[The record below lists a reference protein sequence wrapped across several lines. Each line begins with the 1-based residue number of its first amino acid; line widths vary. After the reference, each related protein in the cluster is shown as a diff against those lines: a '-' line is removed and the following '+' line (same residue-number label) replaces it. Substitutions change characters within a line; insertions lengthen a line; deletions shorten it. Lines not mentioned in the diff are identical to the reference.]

1 MDRAGA
7 ITFRIK
13 VCKFLNALLF
23 LLTVMTLIPSVSL
36 AEETEISAEEVLL
49 DVFIN
54 QIRKDTVL
62 LLRSGDSLYA
72 GAQDLR
78 RWRMRLPN
86 TNPLTLGGEDF
97 YALDG
102 LAGLTYRLDETTQ
115 TLEVKVPPNL
125 FDATMLM
132 AKNSD
137 FSSPSQASPGG
148 ILNYDMAASH
158 TKGKTNT
165 SGILELGGFGSWGTA
180 KTLIL
185 ASDLTGQANAIR
197 LDTTLTRDKPKQ
209 LASLRL
215 GDSISGASGWGG
227 AVRFGGI
234 QWATNFSVQP
244 DFVTFPLPGISGEA
258 ALPST
263 VDLYVDNALRM
274 RRQVPSGPF
283 SIQDLPVT
291 TGQGGARLVIRDIL
305 GREQVITQPF
315 YTTSR
320 LLKQG
325 LHDYSYELGFA
336 RNNYG
341 TDSNNYGRLLAVGT
355 HRLGLTEQLTGE
367 AHGEFLSNQQ
377 TVGIGGVMMLPAA
390 GVLSGSFAASH
401 SDKGIGKFMRLGLSR
416 QSRSLNFGINT
427 QIASQRFMKLG
438 MQSDELA
445 PRQVS
450 QAFVGLSTSEYGS
463 FSARFTQ
470 QNFRE
475 KEDNVIVSG
484 SYSKEVGSLGNL
496 RMSVMRFLSGDADTV
511 LSLNFSMLLGSR
523 TNANI
528 STSVKPGVDQAQ
540 LQVGRNMPAGS
551 GVGYRF
557 IAGIGDSDIR
567 QAELNIQN
575 QIGSYT
581 FGASQANGQTAFRAS
596 ASGSV
601 AFLGGSAFLSRS
613 INDSFA
619 VVKVPGYSGVGIYAD
634 NQLVART
641 NVNGSALLPRM
652 RAYQIN
658 KVRIEQADL
667 PLDAKVDKLQ
677 LDAVPYF
684 RSGVLLQFPVERSR
698 GALLTVVLENG
709 EPLPAGALARIIAD
723 NVEEND
729 VFPVGMGGALYL
741 TGLAASNRVR
751 VTWLKQSCEFMLS
764 FPDSKEPLPD
774 IGSYT
779 CTRVEL

>member
-1 MDRAGA
+1 MKIRRFTNEG
-7 ITFRIK
+7 RKEWIK
-13 VCKFLNALLF
+13 LYREIFISIDKNTPNRRSAKEGIEKGYNKNLQKKVELLKKDKSF
-23 LLTVMTLIPSVSL
+23 S
-36 AEETEISAEEVLL
+36 EEVSNSEELNFM
-49 DVFIN
+49 D
-54 QIRKDTVL
+54 
-62 LLRSGDSLYA
+62 Y
-72 GAQDLR
+72 
-78 RWRMRLPN
+78 
-86 TNPLTLGGEDF
+86 
-97 YALDG
+97 
-102 LAGLTYRLDETTQ
+102 
-115 TLEVKVPPNL
+115 
-125 FDATMLM
+125 
-132 AKNSD
+132 KN
-137 FSSPSQASPGG
+137 
-148 ILNYDMAASH
+148 
-158 TKGKTNT
+158 
-165 SGILELGGFGSWGTA
+165 
-180 KTLIL
+180 
-185 ASDLTGQANAIR
+185 
-197 LDTTLTRDKPKQ
+197 
-209 LASLRL
+209 
-215 GDSISGASGWGG
+215 
-227 AVRFGGI
+227 
-234 QWATNFSVQP
+234 
-244 DFVTFPLPGISGEA
+244 
-258 ALPST
+258 
-263 VDLYVDNALRM
+263 
-274 RRQVPSGPF
+274 
-283 SIQDLPVT
+283 
-291 TGQGGARLVIRDIL
+291 
-305 GREQVITQPF
+305 
-315 YTTSR
+315 
-320 LLKQG
+320 
-325 LHDYSYELGFA
+325 SYELGFA

-540 LQVGRNMPAGS
+540 LKVGRNMPAGS

-709 EPLPAGALARIIAD
+709 EPLPAGAQVQIIGD
-723 NVEEND
+723 NILENEL
-729 VFPVGMGGALYL
+729 FPTGMRGEVYL
-741 TGLAASNRVR
+741 TGLDAENRLR
-751 VTWLKQSCEFMLS
+751 VIWREQSCEFALP
-764 FPDSKEPLPD
+764 FPETTDPLPHLGTYIC
-774 IGSYT
+774 IG
-779 CTRVEL
+779 VEP